1 MKTTFFSILMMLSAC
16 FLGSCNNNSKEKGDT
31 PKAKTEV
38 KVMANKTIHVYFFEG
53 FNKSLGENTLN
64 KLKETFDSVAFEGTI
79 PFPDSAYYAPRQ
91 RYKADK
97 LVKHLR
103 QLQASNSELVVGF
116 SPKDI
121 SDKVHGYDD
130 FGVMGWTRHSLRSS
144 VVSIHRLADKSRL
157 QEDFVKLVLHELGH
171 ADGLPHCKKS
181 TTCYMRDANKQNHF
195 PELFGFCDKCTKH
208 LKSKG
213 WKLQ

>member
-16 FLGSCNNNSKEKGDT
+16 FLSSCNNNSKEKGDT

-38 KVMANKTIHVYFFEG
+38 KAKKTIHVYFFEG

-116 SPKDI
+116 SPKDV
-121 SDKVHGYDD
+121 SDRVHGYED
-130 FGVMGWTRHSLRSS
+130 FGVMGWTRISLHSS
-144 VVSIHRLADKSRL
+144 VVSTHRLSDKSRL
-157 QEDFVKLVLHELGH
+157 QSDFVKLVLHELGH
-171 ADGLPHCKKS
+171 ADGLPHCKNS
-181 TTCYMRDANKQNHF
+181 VSCYMRDANKKNHF
-195 PELFGFCDKCTKH
+195 PELDGFCDKCKTH
-208 LKSKG
+208 LSKRG
-213 WKLQ
+213 WNL

>member
-16 FLGSCNNNSKEKGDT
+16 LLGSCNNNSKDKVDAH
-31 PKAKTEV
+31 KAKAEI
-38 KVMANKTIHVYFFEG
+38 KAKKTIHVYFFEG
-53 FNKSLGENTLN
+53 FNKYLGENTLN
-64 KLKETFDSVAFEGTI
+64 GLKETFDSVAFEGTI

-103 QLQASNSELVVGF
+103 HLQPSNSELVVGF
-116 SPKDI
+116 SSKDI

-144 VVSIHRLADKSRL
+144 VVSTHRLADKSRL

-171 ADGLPHCKKS
+171 ADGLPHCRES
-181 TTCYMRDANKQNHF
+181 STCYMRDANRQNHF

-213 WKLQ
+213 WKLQQ

>member
-31 PKAKTEV
+31 PKANTEV
-38 KVMANKTIHVYFFEG
+38 KAKKTVHVYFFEG
-53 FNKSLGENTLN
+53 FNKSLGENTFN
-64 KLKETFDSVAFEGTI
+64 KLKETFDSVAFEGMI

-103 QLQASNSELVVGF
+103 HLQASNSELVVGF

-121 SDKVHGYDD
+121 SDKVHSYDD

-144 VVSIHRLADKSRL
+144 VVSTHRLADKSRL

-171 ADGLPHCKKS
+171 ADGLPHCNES
-181 TTCYMRDANKQNHF
+181 TTCYMRDANKQNLF

>member
-1 MKTTFFSILMMLSAC
+1 
-16 FLGSCNNNSKEKGDT
+16 
-31 PKAKTEV
+31 
-38 KVMANKTIHVYFFEG
+38 MANKTIHVYFFEG
-53 FNKSLGENTLN
+53 FNKSLGGNTIN
-64 KLKETFDSVAFEGTI
+64 ELKETFDSVAFEGTI

-103 QLQASNSELVVGF
+103 HMQASNSELVVGF

-171 ADGLPHCKKS
+171 ADGLPHCKES

-213 WKLQ
+213 WKLL

>member
-1 MKTTFFSILMMLSAC
+1 MRMTFFCILMMLSAC
-16 FLGSCNNNSKEKGDT
+16 FLASCNSNSKEKVDAH
-31 PKAKTEV
+31 KAKTEV
-38 KVMANKTIHVYFFEG
+38 MAKKTVHVYFFEG

-64 KLKETFDSVAFEGTI
+64 ELKKTFDSVAFEGTI

-103 QLQASNSELVVGF
+103 QLQVSSSELVVGF

-144 VVSIHRLADKSRL
+144 VVSTHRLADKSRL

-171 ADGLPHCKKS
+171 ADGLPHCKES
-181 TTCYMRDANKQNHF
+181 TTCYMLDANKQNHF
-195 PELFGFCDKCTKH
+195 PELFGFCNKCTKH

>member
-16 FLGSCNNNSKEKGDT
+16 FLGSCNNNSKEKVDAH
-31 PKAKTEV
+31 KAKTEV

-64 KLKETFDSVAFEGTI
+64 ELKETFDSVAFEGTI

-103 QLQASNSELVVGF
+103 HMQASNSELVVGF

-171 ADGLPHCKKS
+171 ADGLPHCKES

-213 WKLQ
+213 WKLL

>member
-1 MKTTFFSILMMLSAC
+1 MMLSAC
-16 FLGSCNNNSKEKGDT
+16 FLGSCNNNSKDKVDAH
-31 PKAKTEV
+31 KAKTEI
-38 KVMANKTIHVYFFEG
+38 KAKKTLHVYFFEG

-64 KLKETFDSVAFEGTI
+64 ELKETFDSVAFEGTI

-103 QLQASNSELVVGF
+103 HLQPSNSELVVGF

-144 VVSIHRLADKSRL
+144 VVSTHRLADKSRL

-171 ADGLPHCKKS
+171 ADGLPHCKES
-181 TTCYMRDANKQNHF
+181 STCYMRDANKQNHF

>member
-16 FLGSCNNNSKEKGDT
+16 FLGSCNNNSKEKVDAH
-31 PKAKTEV
+31 KAKTEV

-64 KLKETFDSVAFEGTI
+64 ELKETFDSVAFEGTI
-79 PFPDSAYYAPRQ
+79 PFPDSAYYSPRQ

-121 SDKVHGYDD
+121 SDKAHGYDD

-144 VVSIHRLADKSRL
+144 VVSTHRLADKSRL

-171 ADGLPHCKKS
+171 ADGLPHCKES

-213 WKLQ
+213 WKLL

>member
-1 MKTTFFSILMMLSAC
+1 MRTTFFSILMMLSAC

-103 QLQASNSELVVGF
+103 HMQASNSELVVGF

-171 ADGLPHCKKS
+171 ADGLPHCKES

-213 WKLQ
+213 WKLL

>member
-16 FLGSCNNNSKEKGDT
+16 LLGSCNNNSKDKVDAH
-31 PKAKTEV
+31 KAKAEI
-38 KVMANKTIHVYFFEG
+38 KAKKTLHVYFFEG
-53 FNKSLGENTLN
+53 FNKYLGENTLN
-64 KLKETFDSVAFEGTI
+64 ELKETFDSVAFEGTI

-103 QLQASNSELVVGF
+103 HLQASNSELVVGF

-144 VVSIHRLADKSRL
+144 VVSTHRLADKSRL

-171 ADGLPHCKKS
+171 ADGLPHCKES

-195 PELFGFCDKCTKH
+195 PELLGFCDKCTKH

>member
-16 FLGSCNNNSKEKGDT
+16 FLGSCNNNKKEKVDAH
-31 PKAKTEV
+31 KAKTEV
-38 KVMANKTIHVYFFEG
+38 KVKAKKTVHVYFFEG

-64 KLKETFDSVAFEGTI
+64 ELKETFDSVAFEGTI
-79 PFPDSAYYAPRQ
+79 AFPDSAYYAPRQ

-103 QLQASNSELVVGF
+103 HLQASNSELVVGF

-144 VVSIHRLADKSRL
+144 VVSTHRLADKSRL

-171 ADGLPHCKKS
+171 ADGLPHCKES

-195 PELFGFCDKCTKH
+195 PELFGFCNKCTKH

-213 WKLQ
+213 WNLQ

>member
-16 FLGSCNNNSKEKGDT
+16 FLGSCNNNSKEKVDAH
-31 PKAKTEV
+31 KAKTEV

-64 KLKETFDSVAFEGTI
+64 ELKETFDSVAFEGTI

-103 QLQASNSELVVGF
+103 HLQASNSELVVGF

-144 VVSIHRLADKSRL
+144 VVSIHRLADKNRL

-171 ADGLPHCKKS
+171 ADGLPHCKES

>member
-16 FLGSCNNNSKEKGDT
+16 FLGSCNNNSKEKVDT
-31 PKAKTEV
+31 HKAKTEV

-103 QLQASNSELVVGF
+103 HLQASNSELVVGF

-171 ADGLPHCKKS
+171 ADGLPHCKES

-213 WKLQ
+213 WKLL

>member
-16 FLGSCNNNSKEKGDT
+16 FLGSCNNNKKEKVDAH
-31 PKAKTEV
+31 KAKTEV
-38 KVMANKTIHVYFFEG
+38 KVKAKKSIHVYFFEG

-64 KLKETFDSVAFEGTI
+64 ELKETFDSVAFEGTI

-144 VVSIHRLADKSRL
+144 VVSTHRLADKSRL

-171 ADGLPHCKKS
+171 ADGLPHCKES

>member
-16 FLGSCNNNSKEKGDT
+16 FLGSCNNNKKEKVDAH
-31 PKAKTEV
+31 KAKTEV
-38 KVMANKTIHVYFFEG
+38 KVKAKKTIHVYFFEG

-103 QLQASNSELVVGF
+103 HLQASNSELVVGF

-144 VVSIHRLADKSRL
+144 VVSTHRLADKSRL

-171 ADGLPHCKKS
+171 ADGLPHCKES

-195 PELFGFCDKCTKH
+195 PELLGFCDKCTKH

>member
-1 MKTTFFSILMMLSAC
+1 MRMTFFCILMMLSAC
-16 FLGSCNNNSKEKGDT
+16 FLASCNSNSKEKVDAH
-31 PKAKTEV
+31 KAKTEV
-38 KVMANKTIHVYFFEG
+38 MAKKTVHVYFFEG

-64 KLKETFDSVAFEGTI
+64 ELKKTFDSVAFEGTI

-103 QLQASNSELVVGF
+103 QLQASSSELVVGF

-144 VVSIHRLADKSRL
+144 VVSTHRLADKSRL

-171 ADGLPHCKKS
+171 ADGLPHCKES
-181 TTCYMRDANKQNHF
+181 TTCYMLDANKQNHF

-213 WKLQ
+213 WNFQ

>member
-16 FLGSCNNNSKEKGDT
+16 FFGSCNNNSKEKGDT

-38 KVMANKTIHVYFFEG
+38 KAKKTVHVYFFEG

-103 QLQASNSELVVGF
+103 HLQASNSELVVGF

-144 VVSIHRLADKSRL
+144 VVSIHRLADKNRL
-157 QEDFVKLVLHELGH
+157 QEDFMKLVLHELGH
-171 ADGLPHCKKS
+171 ADGLPHCKES
-181 TTCYMRDANKQNHF
+181 TTCFMRDANKQNHF
-195 PELFGFCDKCTKH
+195 PELFGFCAKCTKH
-208 LKSKG
+208 LKSKC

>member
-1 MKTTFFSILMMLSAC
+1 MRTTFFSILMMLSAC

-38 KVMANKTIHVYFFEG
+38 KAKKIVHVYFFEG

-103 QLQASNSELVVGF
+103 HLQASNSELVVGF

-121 SDKVHGYDD
+121 SDKVSPD
-130 FGVMGWTRHSLRSS
+130 WT
-144 VVSIHRLADKSRL
+144 V
-157 QEDFVKLVLHELGH
+157 
-171 ADGLPHCKKS
+171 
-181 TTCYMRDANKQNHF
+181 
-195 PELFGFCDKCTKH
+195 
-208 LKSKG
+208 
-213 WKLQ
+213 

>member
-1 MKTTFFSILMMLSAC
+1 M
-16 FLGSCNNNSKEKGDT
+16 
-31 PKAKTEV
+31 
-38 KVMANKTIHVYFFEG
+38 
-53 FNKSLGENTLN
+53 
-64 KLKETFDSVAFEGTI
+64 
-79 PFPDSAYYAPRQ
+79 
-91 RYKADK
+91 
-97 LVKHLR
+97 
-103 QLQASNSELVVGF
+103 QASNSELVVGF

-171 ADGLPHCKKS
+171 ADGLPHCKES

-213 WKLQ
+213 WKLL